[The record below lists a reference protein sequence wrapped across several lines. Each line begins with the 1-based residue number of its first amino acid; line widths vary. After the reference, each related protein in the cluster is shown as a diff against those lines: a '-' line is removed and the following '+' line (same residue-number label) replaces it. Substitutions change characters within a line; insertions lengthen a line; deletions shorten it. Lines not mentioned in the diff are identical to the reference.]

1 MQERLCVC
9 DGGGMFVCVHALDV
23 VGCAVGCVCVRE
35 RGQVPLMGALDS
47 IVRALEAHRGVASV
61 AEAGLKCLWNLS
73 VADAN
78 KVRSIGYLRARA
90 VLVGR
95 GGRGGQACGV
105 VGSG

>member
-1 MQERLCVC
+1 M
-9 DGGGMFVCVHALDV
+9 DV
-23 VGCAVGCVCVRE
+23 VGFVVGCVCVWG

-47 IVRALEAHRGVASV
+47 IVGALDAHRGVVSV
-61 AEAGLKCLWNLS
+61 AEAGLDCLCNLS

-78 KVRSIGYLRARA
+78 DVRCIGCLRARA